1 MSLRCYGKEY
11 NRRNDCGGCS
21 YREWCKDAADLPLIG
36 RMKEFRNTVD
46 VSTEDVALIAAEP
59 EKPVYTVSDMA
70 AVLRWALTVR
80 KMSGG
85 DLQIVLT
92 KLQMPGISLA
102 EIGKRRGMSRMGV
115 LHRVEAILKE
125 FPELTGVL
133 RNHPRRKGSRKVEG

>member
-1 MSLRCYGKEY
+1 MKCYGKKY
-11 NRRNDCGGCS
+11 NKLEECGGCA
-21 YREWCKDAADLPLIG
+21 YRKWCREAADLPLIG
-36 RMKEFRNTVD
+36 RMKEFTNTVD
-46 VSTEDVALIAAEP
+46 VSTEDAARLAAEP

-102 EIGKRRGMSRMGV
+102 EIGRRRGMTRMGV

-125 FPELTGVL
+125 YPELTGVL
-133 RNHPRRKGSRKVEG
+133 RNHPKRKRSKGVDG